1 MSQALDSHDTLP
13 NVPDNWRDCARCGL
27 ISALPEAERD
37 HVAVCPRCHHALWR
51 QREHPFEFAIACGL
65 SGVIFYCLA
74 VGAPFLEITALG
86 RAQLAV
92 IESGPEQ
99 LLQQG
104 LGLVGL
110 LVLAV
115 TVIFPGIKLV
125 LMLVTLIGLRSGL
138 LAVTLLKPLFRWY
151 GHVTPWAMIDV
162 YLLGFLVAY
171 TKLSGLAQVHLDT
184 ALYALI
190 GLMVSLAAA
199 DAALDSE
206 AVWRA
211 LDQTGTPAAPVALP
225 PPAGARL
232 IGCHCCAQVN
242 VAEPGTRCR
251 RCNAVLHPRKTNSIT
266 RSWALLLAA
275 VLLYIPSNIN
285 PIMIYTQLGVS
296 TPYTIMTG
304 IIELIDSH
312 LLPMALLVFFASI
325 TIPLAKLVTLGY
337 LLIQTQIGSRKHLLG
352 RTWAFNAILFI
363 GRWSMIDVFMI
374 SILVALLRFGEFT
387 NVQAQIGIMCFAGVV
402 VLTMFAVDGF
412 DPKLMWDALEQE
424 THAAADDR
432 QAAGIQ
438 A

>member
-1 MSQALDSHDTLP
+1 
-13 NVPDNWRDCARCGL
+13 
-27 ISALPEAERD
+27 
-37 HVAVCPRCHHALWR
+37 
-51 QREHPFEFAIACGL
+51 
-65 SGVIFYCLA
+65 
-74 VGAPFLEITALG
+74 
-86 RAQLAV
+86 
-92 IESGPEQ
+92 
-99 LLQQG
+99 
-104 LGLVGL
+104 
-110 LVLAV
+110 
-115 TVIFPGIKLV
+115 
-125 LMLVTLIGLRSGL
+125 
-138 LAVTLLKPLFRWY
+138 
-151 GHVTPWAMIDV
+151 
-162 YLLGFLVAY
+162 
-171 TKLSGLAQVHLDT
+171 
-184 ALYALI
+184 
-190 GLMVSLAAA
+190 
-199 DAALDSE
+199 
-206 AVWRA
+206 
-211 LDQTGTPAAPVALP
+211 
-225 PPAGARL
+225 
-232 IGCHCCAQVN
+232 

>member
-1 MSQALDSHDTLP
+1 MSQALDSHETLP
-13 NVPDNWRDCARCGL
+13 NVPESWRACTRCGL
-27 ISALPEAERD
+27 ISALPETELGD
-37 HVAVCPRCHHALWR
+37 VAVCPRCHHALWR
-51 QREHPFEFAIACGL
+51 QRQHPFEFAIACGL

-115 TVIFPGIKLV
+115 TVIFPGIKLA
-125 LMLVTLIGLRSGL
+125 LMMMTLIGLRSGL
-138 LAVTLLKPLFRWY
+138 LPVTLLKPLFRWY

-162 YLLGFLVAY
+162 YLLGFIVAY
-171 TKLSGLAQVHLDT
+171 NKLSGLAQVHLDT

-211 LDQTGTPAAPVALP
+211 LDQSGAPAPMAAKP
-225 PPAGARL
+225 GAQL
-232 IGCHCCAQVN
+232 IGCDCCAQVSM
-242 VAEPGTRCR
+242 AESGVRCR
-251 RCNAVLHPRKTNSIT
+251 RCSAVLHPRKPNSIA
-266 RSWALLLAA
+266 RSWAFLIAA
-275 VLLYIPSNIN
+275 ALLYIPSNID

-304 IIELIDSH
+304 ITELIDSH
-312 LLPMALLVFFASI
+312 LLPLALLVFFASM
-325 TIPLAKLVTLGY
+325 TIPIAKLLTLGY
-337 LLIQTQIGSRKHLLG
+337 LLVQTQTGSRKHLLW

-424 THAAADDR
+424 PDAAAAD
-432 QAAGIQ
+432 AGHVEGVRV
-438 A
+438 